1 MPRFR
6 AFFALLTLVGAMTAL
21 PVGAQTLPAPRVY
34 EETAPLPLRDFQ
46 GANVTLRIPVALHRP
61 ANAFRLYGLRP
72 LTLKD
77 RGRRKDLYRDA
88 FLELATRSRLSG
100 EVTAW
105 DTLSKQVDWLTK
117 PGNRFLFSPP
127 PAPAAPVAPSNCGPV
142 FQLSALDDTNRVIGE
157 ALQRAAATPGF
168 DQLSSL
174 TRALGDGATPKG
186 TLEPLIATLK
196 LRALATD
203 EAEKRLTELGSALPA
218 GPGVDPALREG
229 YLAARQEF
237 VEVRQGLWPAV
248 GASVRKNQGRLLLSA
263 AKELVLTRVGFWAI
277 FGQLGW
283 QAAEATFNS
292 EYQGQYAIAV
302 ATIAQHLAESARQ
315 RPELLPQA
323 LYSELVLHFQLTE
336 ALKQGQVMALKPA
349 GGRDVAG
356 WQIHCSE
363 RCDELKRALFTTPAS
378 SSTPSNPFDG
388 FLKPGS

>member
-6 AFFALLTLVGAMTAL
+6 ALIALLTLLGAVIAL
-21 PVGAQTLPAPRVY
+21 PASAQSLPEPRVA
-34 EETAPLPLRDFQ
+34 EETASLSLRDFQ
-46 GANVTLRIPVALHRP
+46 GADVILRIPLALHRP
-61 ANAFRLYGLRP
+61 ANAFRLYGIRP

-127 PAPAAPVAPSNCGPV
+127 PALPAPTPPSNCGPN
-142 FQLSALDDTNRVIGE
+142 LEIPALDAATRSLGDV
-157 ALQRAAATPGF
+157 LQRAAATPGF
-168 DQLSSL
+168 NQLSSL
-174 TRALGDGATPKG
+174 TQALGEGATPQG

-203 EAEKRLTELGSALPA
+203 DAEKRLADLGAALPT
-218 GPGVDPALREG
+218 GRGVDPALREG

-237 VEVRQGLWPAV
+237 IEVRQGLWPAI

-263 AKELVLTRVGFWAI
+263 AKELVLSRVGFWAI

-283 QAAEATFNS
+283 SAAEATLSS
-292 EYQGQYAIAV
+292 EHQGQYAIAV
-302 ATIAQHLAESARQ
+302 ATIAQQLAESARQ

-323 LYSELVLHFQLTE
+323 LYSELVLQFQLTE
-336 ALKQGQVMALKPA
+336 ALKQGQIMALKPA
-349 GGRDVAG
+349 GGRDTAG

-363 RCDELKRALFTTPAS
+363 RCEELKRALFASARMPSIAPPATTLP
-378 SSTPSNPFDG
+378 STP
-388 FLKPGS
+388 